1 MNESEKGKLKILLT
15 HWIEHN
21 SEHSEEFTKWADKAK
36 SLKNPTVHE
45 DIMKAVQHINQA
57 NESLLR
63 ASEGLKE
70 K

>member
-1 MNESEKGKLKILLT
+1 MNEADKGKLKVLLT

-21 SEHSEEFTKWADKAK
+21 SEHAQEFTKWADKAK
-36 SLKNPTVHE
+36 GLKSPAVNV

-57 NESLLR
+57 NEFLLK

-70 K
+70 R

>member
-1 MNESEKGKLKILLT
+1 MNESEKSKLKILLT

-21 SEHSEEFTKWADKAK
+21 SEHAQEFTKWADKAK
-36 SLKNPTVHE
+36 GLKSPGVQE
-45 DIMKAVQHINQA
+45 DIMKAVQLINQA
-57 NESLLR
+57 NNFLHK